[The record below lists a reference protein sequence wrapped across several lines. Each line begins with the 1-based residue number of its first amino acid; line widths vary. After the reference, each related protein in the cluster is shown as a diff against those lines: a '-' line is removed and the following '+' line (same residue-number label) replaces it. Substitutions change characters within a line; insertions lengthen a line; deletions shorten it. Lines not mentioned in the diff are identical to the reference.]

1 MSNTSYD
8 DSFFDQQSAG
18 SLASARLVLAALFR
32 IVPPA
37 RSVADVGC
45 GVAPWLRVAREL
57 GAERGLGI
65 DGDYVDRGRLL
76 VEPALFRHCDLENGS
91 LAEVAAGEH
100 FDLAI
105 CMEVAEHLSDARAAG
120 FVRELCGLS
129 ELVLFSAAIPEQ
141 GGTHHINEQWPG
153 YWSALFR
160 QEGFLC
166 FDLLRP
172 RLWNEAGCEWW
183 YLQNVL
189 IFAKEGSAAAASLAQ
204 VGSPVA
210 EPLALVHP
218 RKLRHALDEWQE
230 RATIFEQLSHY
241 QPFGRD
247 EGIRAVEAKA
257 DAMRAMVDARQVEL
271 EAAQAAVS
279 ASQGEQAS
287 MALALEAARGE
298 LARAAET
305 GAALRAST
313 SWRLTAPLR
322 WAMRQVRG

>member
-18 SLASARLVLAALFR
+18 SLASARLVLAELFR
-32 IVPPA
+32 IVQPV
-37 RSVADVGC
+37 RSVVDVGC
-45 GVAPWLRVAREL
+45 GVAPWLRVALEL

-76 VEPALFRHCDLENGS
+76 VQPELFRHCDLENGS
-91 LAEVAAGEH
+91 LNEVVPGQR

-120 FVRELCGLS
+120 FVRELGGLS
-129 ELVLFSAAIPEQ
+129 DLVLFSAAIPEQ

-153 YWSALFR
+153 YWSSLFR
-160 QEGFLC
+160 HEGFVC

-189 IFAKEGSAAAASLAQ
+189 IFAKEGSTAAASLGQA
-204 VGSPVA
+204 GAPVA

-230 RATIFEQLSHY
+230 RAKFFEQLSHY

-247 EGIRAVEAKA
+247 EGIRTLEAKA
-257 DAMRAMVDARQVEL
+257 DALRAMVEARQAEL
-271 EAAQAAVS
+271 EAAQAALVVR
-279 ASQGEQAS
+279 QREQAS
-287 MALALEAARGE
+287 LAAALEAAYGE
-298 LARAAET
+298 LAQAGKAE
-305 GAALRAST
+305 AALRAST

-322 WAMRQVRG
+322 WAMRRVRN